1 MKNTSWTKYPCT
13 LELIGLRD
21 IPARKDLLFDNHR
34 SYLMMLFV
42 SFKILTSKILRNIYR
57 MSRESILINF
67 STKNHCQKMH
77 SSLEA
82 RLSKMNLK
90 TMKNPIS
97 LRMIY
102 AMILRN
108 VTKDFKIALYLSLKL
123 ELCLRMSHLHSL

>member
-1 MKNTSWTKYPCT
+1 M
-13 LELIGLRD
+13 IGLRD

-34 SYLMMLFV
+34 NYLMMLVV

-57 MSRESILINF
+57 MSQESILINF
-67 STKNHCQKMH
+67 STTNRCKKMH

-123 ELCLRMSHLHSL
+123 ELCLRMSHPHSL